1 MIHGYN
7 FIGFERKA
15 AGEKK
20 LHSFSTVLKNNLHGE
35 FSVATG
41 KEINEAI
48 SKATDAFEIYKR
60 TSFEERAEFL
70 DSIAEEIIQLA
81 DELIERAH
89 LESGLPEARITG
101 ERGRTVGQLKLFASL
116 LREGSFVEAIIDT
129 ALPDRKPLP
138 RSDLRRMMHPI
149 GPVAVFA
156 ASNFPLAFS
165 TAGGDTASALAA
177 GCPVI
182 VKAHSSHLG
191 TNELVATAVI
201 SAAKKCNIPDG
212 VFSSLIGEGS
222 QLGQQLVKHPQIKA
236 VGFTGSLRA
245 GMSLLKASVN
255 EREEPIPV
263 YAEMSS
269 INPVLVLPN
278 KINQDIDS
286 VVAQLTAS
294 ITLGVGQFCT
304 NPGLLFVIK
313 DDNTELF
320 VQKLAGS
327 LQQVQP
333 TTMLNQTICSAYY
346 KERQLLLEQEGV
358 TASWVGDDTNTDYKG
373 SALLA
378 HTTAKTFSK
387 NKDLQNEVFGPASL
401 VVICEDE
408 KELQSALKSLHGQL
422 TGTAIGTS
430 TDFSQFR
437 NCIDILISRV
447 GRVIYNAVP
456 TGVEV
461 SHAMM
466 HGGPFPATTFA
477 HFTSVGTEA
486 IKRFLRPVCYQDCPQ
501 EFLPDALK
509 DENPLHI
516 MRKIN
521 GELRREAVQNPELSV
536 NTVNVNAAIA
546 TMGPDKLSTK
556 LWWDK

>member
-1 MIHGYN
+1 MISGYN
-7 FIGFERKA
+7 FIGFEKKA

-20 LHSFSTVLKNNLHGE
+20 LFSFSTVSKNNLPGE
-35 FSVATG
+35 FIVATDA
-41 KEINEAI
+41 EIQTAI
-48 SKATDAFEIYKR
+48 EKATTAFEIYKQ
-60 TSFEERAEFL
+60 TSFAERAEFL
-70 DSIAEEIIQLA
+70 DAIADEIMQIG
-81 DELIERAH
+81 DELIQRAH

-138 RSDLRRMMHPI
+138 RSDLRLMLQPI

-191 TNELVATAVI
+191 TNELVATAII
-201 SAAKKCNIPDG
+201 SAAQKCNMPDG

-236 VGFTGSLRA
+236 VGFTGSFRA

-278 KINQDIDS
+278 KIKQDIDT

-304 NPGLLFVIK
+304 NPGLLFVVK
-313 DDNTELF
+313 DENTEAF
-320 VQKLAGS
+320 IQKLARS

-333 TTMLNQTICSAYY
+333 AIMLNQTICSAYY
-346 KERQLLLEQEGV
+346 KERQHLLEQEGV
-358 TASWVGDDTNTDYKG
+358 TASWVGDDSNTDYKG

-387 NKDLQNEVFGPASL
+387 NKNLQNEVFGPASL

-408 KELQSALKSLHGQL
+408 RELESALKSLHGQL
-422 TGTAIGTS
+422 TGTVIGTS
-430 TDFSQFR
+430 SDFSQFR

-447 GRVIYNAVP
+447 GRVIYNGVP

-501 EFLPDALK
+501 EFFPDALK
-509 DENPLHI
+509 DENPLCI

-521 GELRREAVQNPELSV
+521 GELTREAVQKMEAVPQ
-536 NTVNVNAAIA
+536 
-546 TMGPDKLSTK
+546 
-556 LWWDK
+556 

>member
-1 MIHGYN
+1 MLTGSN
-7 FIGFERKA
+7 FIGFEKKA
-15 AGEKK
+15 QGEKK
-20 LHSFSTVLKNNLHGE
+20 LYAFSTVSKENLPGE
-35 FSVATG
+35 FSVATAN
-41 KEINEAI
+41 EINEAI
-48 SKATDAFEIYKR
+48 SKATSAFEIYKR
-60 TSFEERAEFL
+60 ISCEKRAEFL
-70 DSIAEEIIQLA
+70 DTIADEIMQLG
-81 DELIERAH
+81 DELIKRAH

-101 ERGRTVGQLKLFASL
+101 ERGRTAGQLKLFASL

-191 TNELVATAVI
+191 TNELVASAII
-201 SAAKKCNIPDG
+201 SAAQKCDMPDG

-236 VGFTGSLRA
+236 VGFTGSFRG
-245 GMSLLKASVN
+245 GMALLKAAIN
-255 EREEPIPV
+255 ERDEPIPV

-269 INPVLVLPN
+269 INPVLVLPD
-278 KINQDIDS
+278 KIMQDVDA
-286 VVAQLTAS
+286 VVSQLSAS

-304 NPGLLFVIK
+304 NPGLLYVLK
-313 DDNTELF
+313 DENTDSF
-320 VQKLAGS
+320 IQKLATA
-327 LQQVQP
+327 LQQVLP
-333 TTMLNQTICSAYY
+333 ATMLNQTICGAYY
-346 KERQLLLEQEGV
+346 KERQQLLSTQGVETVWTGDEGKEEYKAG
-358 TASWVGDDTNTDYKG
+358 AS
-373 SALLA
+373 LA
-378 HTTAKTFSK
+378 KTTAKNFGEKSG
-387 NKDLQNEVFGPASL
+387 LQNEVFGPSSL
-401 VVICEDE
+401 VVVCEDE
-408 KELQSALKSLHGQL
+408 KDLQSALQSLHGQL
-422 TGTAIGTS
+422 TATVIGTPN
-430 TDFSQFR
+430 DLKQFQ
-437 NCIDILISRV
+437 NCIDLLIARV
-447 GRVIYNAVP
+447 GRVIYNGVP

-466 HGGPFPATTFA
+466 HGGPFPATTYS

-509 DENPLHI
+509 DENPLGI
-516 MRKIN
+516 MRKLN
-521 GELRREAVQNPELSV
+521 GEFTRKIISQLEGVQQ
-536 NTVNVNAAIA
+536 
-546 TMGPDKLSTK
+546 
-556 LWWDK
+556 